1 MLIVKLLYEL
11 FRINLVIIVIREKT
25 WLQEF
30 GKLEVIDERS
40 YIGGAESI
48 VDVNDSKSSRT

>member
-1 MLIVKLLYEL
+1 MAIT
-11 FRINLVIIVIREKT
+11 VIREKT